1 MSRDKTARCL
11 EEMLAF
17 FLRHCE
23 DRGTLGEL
31 YLMSRDSESWCRG
44 HELHRRIRE
53 KTQSAER
60 TGDLLGEAQYTFEEC
75 CAKTFYNLS
84 DAMVPFSEDTPF
96 WIIPQGFRLARRLEL
111 ENPYA
116 FTSLLS
122 SERELGTK
130 FM

>member
-1 MSRDKTARCL
+1 MSRQQTARYIEEMLNFFLQHCGDHSTLSELYVMSRDA
-11 EEMLAF
+11 
-17 FLRHCE
+17 
-23 DRGTLGEL
+23 
-31 YLMSRDSESWCRG
+31 ESWCRG
-44 HELHRRIRE
+44 HELHGRIRE
-53 KTQSAER
+53 KSQIAER
-60 TGDLLGEAQYTFEEC
+60 SGDLVGQAQYSFEEY

-96 WIIPQGFRLARRLEL
+96 WIIPQGFRLARQLRL

-122 SERELGTK
+122 DECELGTK

>member
-1 MSRDKTARCL
+1 
-11 EEMLAF
+11 
-17 FLRHCE
+17 
-23 DRGTLGEL
+23 
-31 YLMSRDSESWCRG
+31 MSRDSESWCRG

-60 TGDLLGEAQYTFEEC
+60 SGDLLGEAQYTFEEC

-96 WIIPQGFRLARRLEL
+96 WIIPQGFRLALRLEL

-122 SERELGTK
+122 SEHELGTK